1 MCSAGHGVWN
11 SWRGECVGVV
21 IHGCGGGEWEDDMM
35 RAENNFKLN
44 S

>member
-1 MCSAGHGVWN
+1 MCSAGHEVWN

-21 IHGCGGGEWEDDMM
+21 IHGCGEGEWEDDMM